1 MTTVQEIG
9 AKLAGGG
16 SLQPADVEVLVDG
29 SDLIGLG
36 AVADELR
43 RRRHG
48 DRTTFAR
55 VQEVPIA
62 AIGPGGVEVVREA
75 GEVRLAGRPEGGRQ
89 AVEVVGRVAAAAG
102 SIPVT
107 GFAVD
112 DLAELAA
119 GDSQALRDLVS
130 ELKAAGLSL
139 VAEARAER
147 LPGPEALEAVRR
159 GGLRIGRLTIGEAG
173 EDGEDGGVALLRRLA
188 GWGGAGAHAHAL
200 APLPR
205 ALRTQPTTGYRDL
218 RQVALARLLVDNI
231 DSIQVD
237 WSLYGPKLAQVAL
250 LFGADDIDSVSPAD
264 EQRRGPRR
272 TPLEEITRNIR
283 ASALVPVER
292 NGCFEGLER

>member
-1 MTTVQEIG
+1 MMTLQEIG
-9 AKLAGGG
+9 TRLAGGE
-16 SLQPADVEVLVDG
+16 SLRPADVDVLIDS
-29 SDLIGLG
+29 SDLLGLG

-48 DRTTFAR
+48 DRTTFVR
-55 VQEVPIA
+55 VQEIPIV
-62 AIGPGGVEVVREA
+62 AIGPAGVEVVREA
-75 GEVRLAGRPEGGRQ
+75 GEVRLAGRPEGARQ
-89 AVEVVGRVAAAAG
+89 AIDAVRRVAAVTG
-102 SIPVT
+102 PIPVT

-112 DLAELAA
+112 TLAELAA

-130 ELKAAGLSL
+130 ALKAAGLSL

-147 LPGPEALEAVRR
+147 LPGPEWLEAVGR
-159 GGLRIGRLTIGEAG
+159 GGLRIGRLTIGDAG
-173 EDGEDGGVALLRRLA
+173 EDGALTLIRRLA
-188 GWGGAGAHAHAL
+188 GWGGAVAHAHAF

-205 ALRTQPTTGYRDL
+205 VLRTQPTTGYRDL

-231 DSIQVD
+231 DSIQID

-264 EQRRGPRR
+264 EQSRGPRR

-292 NGCFEGLER
+292 NGYFEDLER

>member
-1 MTTVQEIG
+1 MTTLQEIG
-9 AKLAGGG
+9 TRLAGGEP
-16 SLQPADVEVLVDG
+16 LQPADVEVLVG
-29 SDLIGLG
+29 TGDLLGLG
-36 AVADELR
+36 AAADGLR

-55 VQEVPIA
+55 VQEIPIA
-62 AIGPGGVEVVREA
+62 AVGSSGVEIARAA
-75 GEVRLAGRPEGGRQ
+75 GEVRLAGRPEGARQ
-89 AVEVVGRVAAAAG
+89 AVDAVRGASSAAG

-112 DLAELAA
+112 VLAELAA
-119 GDSQALRDLVS
+119 GDLQALRGLAA

-147 LPGPEALEAVRR
+147 LAGPEWLEAVRQ
-159 GGLRIGRLTIGEAG
+159 GGLRIGRLTVGEAD
-173 EDGEDGGVALLRRLA
+173 EEGGLALIRRLS
-188 GWGGAGAHAHAL
+188 GWGAAVAHAHAL

-205 ALRTQPTTGYRDL
+205 VLRTQPTTGYRDL

-250 LFGADDIDSVSPAD
+250 LFGADDVDSVSPAD
-264 EQRRGPRR
+264 EQSRGPRR

-283 ASALVPVER
+283 ASAQVPVER

>member
-1 MTTVQEIG
+1 MTTLQEIG
-9 AKLAGGG
+9 TRLAGGE
-16 SLQPADVEVLVDG
+16 SLQAADVEVLIGTD
-29 SDLIGLG
+29 DLLGLG
-36 AVADELR
+36 AAADELR

-55 VQEVPIA
+55 VQEIPIA
-62 AIGPGGVEVVREA
+62 AVGSSGVEIARAA
-75 GEVRLAGRPEGGRQ
+75 GEVRLAGRPEGARQ
-89 AVEVVGRVAAAAG
+89 AVDAVRAVASAAG

-112 DLAELAA
+112 VLAELAA
-119 GDSQALRDLVS
+119 GDLQTLRGLVA

-147 LPGPEALEAVRR
+147 LAGPEWLEAVGQ
-159 GGLRIGRLTIGEAG
+159 GGLRIGRLTVGEA
-173 EDGEDGGVALLRRLA
+173 DEDGGLALIRRLA
-188 GWGGAGAHAHAL
+188 DWGGAVAHAHAV

-205 ALRTQPTTGYRDL
+205 VLRTQPTTGYRDL

-250 LFGADDIDSVSPAD
+250 LFGADDVDSVAPAD
-264 EQRRGPRR
+264 EQSRGPRR

>member
-1 MTTVQEIG
+1 MTTLQEIG
-9 AKLAGGG
+9 TRLASGE
-16 SLQPADVEVLVDG
+16 SLQAADVDVLLGAD
-29 SDLIGLG
+29 DLLGLG
-36 AVADELR
+36 AAADELR

-48 DRTTFAR
+48 DRATFAR
-55 VQEVPIA
+55 VQEIPIA
-62 AIGPGGVEVVREA
+62 AVGSSGVEIARAA
-75 GEVRLAGRPEGGRQ
+75 GEVRLAGRPAGARQ
-89 AVEVVGRVAAAAG
+89 AVDAVRGVAAAAG

-112 DLAELAA
+112 ALAELAA
-119 GDSQALRDLVS
+119 GDLQTLRGLVA

-147 LPGPEALEAVRR
+147 LAGPEWLEAVGQ
-159 GGLRIGRLTIGEAG
+159 GGLRIGRLTVGEA
-173 EDGEDGGVALLRRLA
+173 DEDGGLALIRRLA
-188 GWGGAGAHAHAL
+188 GWGGAVAHAHAV

-205 ALRTQPTTGYRDL
+205 VLRTQPTTGYRDL

-250 LFGADDIDSVSPAD
+250 LFGADDVDSVSPAD
-264 EQRRGPRR
+264 EQSRGPRR

>member
-1 MTTVQEIG
+1 MTTLQEIG
-9 AKLAGGG
+9 TRLASGE
-16 SLQPADVEVLVDG
+16 SLQRADVDVLLGAD
-29 SDLIGLG
+29 DLLGLG
-36 AVADELR
+36 AAADELR

-48 DRTTFAR
+48 DRATFAR
-55 VQEVPIA
+55 VQEIPIA
-62 AIGPGGVEVVREA
+62 AVGSSGVEIARAA
-75 GEVRLAGRPEGGRQ
+75 GEVRLAGRPDGARQ
-89 AVEVVGRVAAAAG
+89 AVDAVRGVAAAAG

-112 DLAELAA
+112 VLAELAA
-119 GDSQALRDLVS
+119 GDPQTLRGLVA
-130 ELKAAGLSL
+130 ELKAAGLAL

-147 LPGPEALEAVRR
+147 LAGPEWLEAVGQ
-159 GGLRIGRLTIGEAG
+159 GGLRIGRLTVGEA
-173 EDGEDGGVALLRRLA
+173 DEDGGLALIRRLA
-188 GWGGAGAHAHAL
+188 GWGGAVAHAHAV

-205 ALRTQPTTGYRDL
+205 VLRTQPTTGYRDL

-250 LFGADDIDSVSPAD
+250 LFGADDVDSVSPAD
-264 EQRRGPRR
+264 EQSRGPRR

>member
-1 MTTVQEIG
+1 MTTLQEIG
-9 AKLAGGG
+9 TRLAGGE
-16 SLQPADVEVLVDG
+16 SLQPADVDVLLGAD
-29 SDLIGLG
+29 DLLGLG
-36 AVADELR
+36 AAADELR

-48 DRTTFAR
+48 DRATFAR
-55 VQEVPIA
+55 VQEVPLA
-62 AIGPGGVEVVREA
+62 VVGSSGVEIARAA
-75 GEVRLAGRPEGGRQ
+75 GEVRLAGRPDGVRQ
-89 AVEVVGRVAAAAG
+89 AVAAVRGAASAAG
-102 SIPVT
+102 PIPVT

-112 DLAELAA
+112 ALAELAA
-119 GDSQALRDLVS
+119 GDLQTLRGLVA

-139 VAEARAER
+139 VAEARVER
-147 LPGPEALEAVRR
+147 LAGPEWLEAVRQ
-159 GGLRIGRLTIGEAG
+159 GGLRIGRLTVGEAG
-173 EDGEDGGVALLRRLA
+173 EDGGLALIRRLA
-188 GWGGAGAHAHAL
+188 GWGGAVAHAHAV

-205 ALRTQPTTGYRDL
+205 VLRTQPTTGYRDL

-250 LFGADDIDSVSPAD
+250 LFGADDVDSVSPAD
-264 EQRRGPRR
+264 EQSRGPRR

>member
-1 MTTVQEIG
+1 MTTLQEIG
-9 AKLAGGG
+9 TRLASGE
-16 SLQPADVEVLVDG
+16 SLQPADVDVLLGAD
-29 SDLIGLG
+29 DLLGLG
-36 AVADELR
+36 AAADELR

-48 DRTTFAR
+48 DRATFAR

-62 AIGPGGVEVVREA
+62 AVGSSGVEIARAA
-75 GEVRLAGRPEGGRQ
+75 GEVRLVGRPDGVRQ
-89 AVEVVGRVAAAAG
+89 AVDAVRGVAAAAG
-102 SIPVT
+102 PIPVT

-112 DLAELAA
+112 ALAELAA
-119 GDSQALRDLVS
+119 GDLQTLRGLVA

-139 VAEARAER
+139 VAEARVER
-147 LPGPEALEAVRR
+147 LAGPEWLEAVRQ
-159 GGLRIGRLTIGEAG
+159 GGLRIGRLTVGEAG
-173 EDGEDGGVALLRRLA
+173 EDGGLALIRRLA
-188 GWGGAGAHAHAL
+188 GWGGAVAHAHAV

-205 ALRTQPTTGYRDL
+205 VLRTQPTTGYRDL

-250 LFGADDIDSVSPAD
+250 LFGADDVDSVSPAD
-264 EQRRGPRR
+264 EQNRGPRW

>member
-1 MTTVQEIG
+1 MMTPQEIG
-9 AKLAGGG
+9 TRLAGGE
-16 SLQPADVEVLVDG
+16 SLRPADVDVLIG
-29 SDLIGLG
+29 SSDLLGLG
-36 AVADELR
+36 AAADELR

-48 DRTTFAR
+48 DRTTFVR
-55 VQEVPIA
+55 VQEIPIA
-62 AIGPGGVEVVREA
+62 ALGPAGVDVVREA

-89 AVEVVGRVAAAAG
+89 AIDAVRKVAAAAG
-102 SIPVT
+102 PIPVT

-112 DLAELAA
+112 VLAELAA
-119 GDSQALRDLVS
+119 GDSQALGDLVS

-147 LPGPEALEAVRR
+147 LPGREWLEAVGR
-159 GGLRIGRLTIGEAG
+159 GGLRIGRLTIGDAG
-173 EDGEDGGVALLRRLA
+173 EDGGLALIRRLA
-188 GWGGAGAHAHAL
+188 AWGGAVAHAHAF

-205 ALRTQPTTGYRDL
+205 VLRTQPTTGYRDL

-264 EQRRGPRR
+264 DQGRGPRR

>member
-1 MTTVQEIG
+1 MTTLQEIG
-9 AKLAGGG
+9 TRLAGGE
-16 SLQPADVEVLVDG
+16 SLQPADVEVLIGAD
-29 SDLIGLG
+29 DLLGLG
-36 AVADELR
+36 AAADELR

-55 VQEVPIA
+55 VQEIPIA
-62 AIGPGGVEVVREA
+62 AVGSPGVEIARAA
-75 GEVRLAGRPEGGRQ
+75 GEVRLAGRPAGARQ
-89 AVEVVGRVAAAAG
+89 AVDAVRGVASAAG

-112 DLAELAA
+112 VLAELAA
-119 GDSQALRDLVS
+119 GDPQTLRGLVA
-130 ELKAAGLSL
+130 ELKAAGLAL
-139 VAEARAER
+139 VAEARVER
-147 LPGPEALEAVRR
+147 LAGPEWLEAVGQ
-159 GGLRIGRLTIGEAG
+159 GGLRIGRLTVGEA
-173 EDGEDGGVALLRRLA
+173 DADGGLALIRRLA
-188 GWGGAGAHAHAL
+188 GWGGAAAHAHAL

-205 ALRTQPTTGYRDL
+205 VLRTQPTTGYRDL

-250 LFGADDIDSVSPAD
+250 LFGADDVDAVSPAD
-264 EQRRGPRR
+264 EQSRGPRR

-292 NGCFEGLER
+292 NGCFEGLEQ

>member
-1 MTTVQEIG
+1 MTTLQEIG
-9 AKLAGGG
+9 TRLASGE
-16 SLQPADVEVLVDG
+16 SLQPADVEVLIGAD
-29 SDLIGLG
+29 DLLGLG
-36 AVADELR
+36 AAADELR

-48 DRTTFAR
+48 DRATFAR
-55 VQEVPIA
+55 VQEIPIA
-62 AIGPGGVEVVREA
+62 AVGSSGVEIARAA
-75 GEVRLAGRPEGGRQ
+75 GEVRLAGRPEGARQ
-89 AVEVVGRVAAAAG
+89 AVDAVRGVASAAG

-112 DLAELAA
+112 VLAELAA
-119 GDSQALRDLVS
+119 GDLQTLRGLVA
-130 ELKAAGLSL
+130 ELKAAGLAL

-147 LPGPEALEAVRR
+147 LAGPEWLEAVGQ
-159 GGLRIGRLTIGEAG
+159 GGLRIGRLTVGEV
-173 EDGEDGGVALLRRLA
+173 DEDGGPALIRRLA
-188 GWGGAGAHAHAL
+188 GWGGAVAHAHAL

-205 ALRTQPTTGYRDL
+205 VLRTQPTTGYRDL

-250 LFGADDIDSVSPAD
+250 LFGADDVDSVSPAD
-264 EQRRGPRR
+264 EQSRGPRR

>member
-1 MTTVQEIG
+1 MTTLQEIG
-9 AKLAGGG
+9 ARLAGGD
-16 SLQPADVEVLVDG
+16 SLQAADVEVLIGAD
-29 SDLIGLG
+29 DLLGLG
-36 AVADELR
+36 AAADELR

-55 VQEVPIA
+55 VQESPIA
-62 AIGPGGVEVVREA
+62 AVGSSGVEIARAA
-75 GEVRLAGRPEGGRQ
+75 GEVRLAGRPEGARQ
-89 AVEVVGRVAAAAG
+89 AVDAVRGVASAAG

-112 DLAELAA
+112 VLAELAA
-119 GDSQALRDLVS
+119 GDLQTLRGLVA

-147 LPGPEALEAVRR
+147 LAGPEWLEAVGQ
-159 GGLRIGRLTIGEAG
+159 GGLRIGRLTVGEA
-173 EDGEDGGVALLRRLA
+173 DADGGLALIRRLA
-188 GWGGAGAHAHAL
+188 DWGGAVAHAHAV

-205 ALRTQPTTGYRDL
+205 VLRTQPTTGYRDL

-250 LFGADDIDSVSPAD
+250 LFGADDVDCVAPAD
-264 EQRRGPRR
+264 EQSRGPRR

>member
-1 MTTVQEIG
+1 MTTLQEIG
-9 AKLAGGG
+9 ARLAGGE
-16 SLQPADVEVLVDG
+16 SLRPADVEVLIDS
-29 SDLIGLG
+29 SDLLGLG

-48 DRTTFAR
+48 DRATFAR
-55 VQEVPIA
+55 VQEIPVA
-62 AIGPGGVEVVREA
+62 AIGEARVEVAQEA
-75 GEVRLAGRPEGGRQ
+75 GEVRLAGSPAAGRQ
-89 AVEVVGRVAAAAG
+89 AIDVVRRVAAAAG

-112 DLAELAA
+112 VLAELAA
-119 GDSQALRDLVS
+119 DDSRALRDLVS
-130 ELKAAGLSL
+130 ELKDAGLSL

-147 LPGPEALEAVRR
+147 LPGPEALEAVGR
-159 GGLRIGRLTIGEAG
+159 GGLRVGRLTIGEPG
-173 EDGEDGGVALLRRLA
+173 DDGGLALIRRLA
-188 GWGGAGAHAHAL
+188 AWGGGVAHAHAF

-205 ALRTQPTTGYRDL
+205 VPRTQPTTGYRDL

-250 LFGADDIDSVSPAD
+250 LFGADDVDSVSPAD
-264 EQRRGPRR
+264 EQSRGPRR

>member
-1 MTTVQEIG
+1 MTTLQEIG
-9 AKLAGGG
+9 TRLAGGEA
-16 SLQPADVEVLVDG
+16 LRPADIEVLAG
-29 SDLIGLG
+29 SRDLLGLG
-36 AVADELR
+36 AAADELR

-55 VQEVPIA
+55 VQELPIA
-62 AIGPGGVEVVREA
+62 AIGPAGVEVVRDA
-75 GEVRLAGRPEGGRQ
+75 GEVRLTGRPEGGRQ
-89 AVEVVGRVAAAAG
+89 AIDVVRRVAAAAG
-102 SIPVT
+102 AIPVT

-112 DLAELAA
+112 VLAELGS
-119 GDSQALRDLVS
+119 GDSQALGDLVS

-147 LPGPEALEAVRR
+147 LSGPDPLEAVARS
-159 GGLRIGRLTIGEAG
+159 GLRVGRLTIGEPG
-173 EDGEDGGVALLRRLA
+173 DDGGLALVRRVA
-188 GWGGAGAHAHAL
+188 GWGAAVAHVHAF

-205 ALRTQPTTGYRDL
+205 VPRTRPATGYGDL

-250 LFGADDIDSVSPAD
+250 LFGADDVDSVSPAD
-264 EQRRGPRR
+264 ERSRGPRR

>member
-1 MTTVQEIG
+1 MTTLQEIG
-9 AKLAGGG
+9 TRLASGE
-16 SLQPADVEVLVDG
+16 SLQPADVDVLLGAD
-29 SDLIGLG
+29 DLLGLG
-36 AVADELR
+36 AAADELR

-48 DRTTFAR
+48 DRATFAR
-55 VQEVPIA
+55 VQEIPIA
-62 AIGPGGVEVVREA
+62 AVGSSGVEIARAA
-75 GEVRLAGRPEGGRQ
+75 GEVRLAGRPDGARQ
-89 AVEVVGRVAAAAG
+89 AVDAVRGVAAAAG

-112 DLAELAA
+112 VLAELAA
-119 GDSQALRDLVS
+119 GDLQTLRGLVA
-130 ELKAAGLSL
+130 ELKAAGLAL

-147 LPGPEALEAVRR
+147 LAGPEWLEAVGQ
-159 GGLRIGRLTIGEAG
+159 GGLRIGRLTVGEA
-173 EDGEDGGVALLRRLA
+173 DEDGGLALIRRLA
-188 GWGGAGAHAHAL
+188 GWGGAVAHAHAV

-205 ALRTQPTTGYRDL
+205 VLRTQPTTGYRDL

-250 LFGADDIDSVSPAD
+250 LFGADDVDSVSPAD
-264 EQRRGPRR
+264 EQSRGPRR

>member
-1 MTTVQEIG
+1 MTTLQEIG
-9 AKLAGGG
+9 ARLAAG
-16 SLQPADVEVLVDG
+16 QPLRPTDVEVLIDS
-29 SDLIGLG
+29 SDLLGLG
-36 AVADELR
+36 AAADELR

-48 DRTTFAR
+48 DRATFAR
-55 VQEVPIA
+55 VQEIPLA
-62 AIGPGGVEVVREA
+62 TIGEAPVEVVPGA
-75 GEVRLAGRPEGGRQ
+75 GEVRLGGRPEGARQ
-89 AVEVVGRVAAAAG
+89 AIEVVRRVAAAAAAV
-102 SIPVT
+102 PVT

-112 DLAELAA
+112 VLAELAG
-119 GDSQALRDLVS
+119 GDAQALYALVS

-139 VAEARAER
+139 VAEARVER
-147 LPGPEALEAVRR
+147 LPGPEALEATGR
-159 GGLRIGRLTIGEAG
+159 GGLRVGRLTIGEPDGDAG
-173 EDGEDGGVALLRRLA
+173 LALVRRVA
-188 GWGGAGAHAHAL
+188 GWGGAVAHVHAF

-205 ALRTQPTTGYRDL
+205 VLRTQPTTGYRDL

-250 LFGADDIDSVSPAD
+250 LFGADDVDSVSPAD
-264 EQRRGPRR
+264 EPSRGPRR

>member
-1 MTTVQEIG
+1 MTTLQEIG
-9 AKLAGGG
+9 TRLAGGE
-16 SLQPADVEVLVDG
+16 SLQPADVEVLIGAD
-29 SDLIGLG
+29 DLLGLG
-36 AVADELR
+36 AAADELR

-55 VQEVPIA
+55 VQEIPIA
-62 AIGPGGVEVVREA
+62 AVGSPGVEIARAA
-75 GEVRLAGRPEGGRQ
+75 GEVRLAGRPAGARQ
-89 AVEVVGRVAAAAG
+89 AVDAVRGVASAAG

-112 DLAELAA
+112 VLAELAA
-119 GDSQALRDLVS
+119 GDPQTLRGLVA
-130 ELKAAGLSL
+130 ELKAAGLAL
-139 VAEARAER
+139 VAEARVER
-147 LPGPEALEAVRR
+147 LAGPEWLEAVGQ
-159 GGLRIGRLTIGEAG
+159 GGLRIGRLTVGEA
-173 EDGEDGGVALLRRLA
+173 DADGGLALIRRLA
-188 GWGGAGAHAHAL
+188 GWGGAAAHAHAL

-205 ALRTQPTTGYRDL
+205 VLRTQPTTGYRDL

-250 LFGADDIDSVSPAD
+250 LFGADDVDSVSPAD
-264 EQRRGPRR
+264 EQSRGPRR

>member
-1 MTTVQEIG
+1 MTTLREIG
-9 AKLAGGG
+9 TRLASGE
-16 SLQPADVEVLVDG
+16 SLQPADVDVLLGAD
-29 SDLIGLG
+29 DLLGLG
-36 AVADELR
+36 AAADELR

-48 DRTTFAR
+48 DRATFAR

-62 AIGPGGVEVVREA
+62 AVGSSGVEIARAA
-75 GEVRLAGRPEGGRQ
+75 GEVRLAGRPDGVRQ
-89 AVEVVGRVAAAAG
+89 AVDAVRGVAAAAG
-102 SIPVT
+102 PIPVT

-112 DLAELAA
+112 ALAELAA
-119 GDSQALRDLVS
+119 GDLQTLRGLVA

-139 VAEARAER
+139 VAEARVER
-147 LPGPEALEAVRR
+147 LAGPEWLEAVRQ
-159 GGLRIGRLTIGEAG
+159 GGLRIGRLTVGEA
-173 EDGEDGGVALLRRLA
+173 DEDGGLALIRRLA
-188 GWGGAGAHAHAL
+188 GWGGAVAHAHAV

-205 ALRTQPTTGYRDL
+205 VLRTQPTTGYRDL

-250 LFGADDIDSVSPAD
+250 LFGADDVDSVSPAD
-264 EQRRGPRR
+264 EQSRGPRR

>member
-1 MTTVQEIG
+1 MTTLQEIG
-9 AKLAGGG
+9 TRLASGE
-16 SLQPADVEVLVDG
+16 SLQPADVDVLLGAD
-29 SDLIGLG
+29 DLLGLG
-36 AVADELR
+36 AAADELR

-48 DRTTFAR
+48 DRATFAR
-55 VQEVPIA
+55 VQEIPIA
-62 AIGPGGVEVVREA
+62 AVGSSGVEIARAA
-75 GEVRLAGRPEGGRQ
+75 GEVRLAGRPDGTRQ
-89 AVEVVGRVAAAAG
+89 AVDAVRGVAAAAG

-112 DLAELAA
+112 VLAELAA
-119 GDSQALRDLVS
+119 GDLHALRGLVA
-130 ELKAAGLSL
+130 ELKAAGLAL

-147 LPGPEALEAVRR
+147 LAGPEWLEAVGQ
-159 GGLRIGRLTIGEAG
+159 GGLRIGRLTVGEA
-173 EDGEDGGVALLRRLA
+173 DEDGGLALIRRLA
-188 GWGGAGAHAHAL
+188 GWGGAVAHAHAV

-205 ALRTQPTTGYRDL
+205 VLRTQPTTGYRDL

-250 LFGADDIDSVSPAD
+250 LFGADDVDSVSPAD
-264 EQRRGPRR
+264 EQSRGPRR

>member
-1 MTTVQEIG
+1 MTTLQEIG
-9 AKLAGGG
+9 TRLAGGEA
-16 SLQPADVEVLVDG
+16 LRPADVEILVG
-29 SDLIGLG
+29 SSDLLGLG
-36 AVADELR
+36 AAADEHR

-55 VQEVPIA
+55 VQEIPIA
-62 AIGPGGVEVVREA
+62 AVGPAGVEVVREA

-89 AVEVVGRVAAAAG
+89 AIDVVRRVAAAAG

-112 DLAELAA
+112 VLAELGA
-119 GDSQALRDLVS
+119 GDPQALCDLVS
-130 ELKAAGLSL
+130 ELQAAGLSL

-147 LPGPEALEAVRR
+147 LPGPDWLEAVGRA
-159 GGLRIGRLTIGEAG
+159 GLRIGRLTVGEPQ
-173 EDGEDGGVALLRRLA
+173 EDGGLALLRRLA
-188 GWGGAGAHAHAL
+188 GWGGAVAHAHAF

-205 ALRTQPTTGYRDL
+205 VLRTRPTTGYGDL

-237 WSLYGPKLAQVAL
+237 WRLYGPKLAQVAL
-250 LFGADDIDSVSPAD
+250 LFGADDVDSVSPAG
-264 EQRRGPRR
+264 EQGRGPRR